1 MNFLFHDGLD
11 FSISYF
17 HSQILERAWGTLT
30 VSLLIQLLP
39 PANFVTLIVFVFF
52 VNLLL
57 RSVVCFFVAVVVLV

>member
-17 HSQILERAWGTLT
+17 HSQILEGAWGTLT

-39 PANFVTLIVFVFF
+39 PANFVTLIGVLF

>member
-1 MNFLFHDGLD
+1 MNSLFHDGLD

-39 PANFVTLIVFVFF
+39 PANFVTLIGVFF

-57 RSVVCFFVAVVVLV
+57 RLVFFFVAVVVLV